1 MRQYNKILGKK
12 DISKLRKELEE
23 LFYDYHIRG
32 CKIGDKVSNRIC
44 DKSKRR
50 NYKNRL

>member
-23 LFYDYHIRG
+23 LLDEALFR
-32 CKIGDKVSNRIC
+32 C
-44 DKSKRR
+44 
-50 NYKNRL
+50 